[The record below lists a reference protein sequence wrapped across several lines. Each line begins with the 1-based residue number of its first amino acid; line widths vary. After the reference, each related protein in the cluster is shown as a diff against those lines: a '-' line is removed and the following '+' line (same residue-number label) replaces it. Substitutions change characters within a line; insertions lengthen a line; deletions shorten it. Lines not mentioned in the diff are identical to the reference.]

1 MTSRSSSARRRR
13 WSDIWR
19 WAAAAA
25 IGMLVFVVGYG
36 VELETV
42 DPDGQDAAAIGVRML
57 IDLGL
62 GVVVLGLYAFRR
74 RAPRLIPAVAIA
86 LTAFSWLG
94 AGAAAALLVFV
105 SARRRPREIA
115 VAAALYTAVNCI
127 DITVHPFDD
136 GTPLWL
142 LLVIGGIL
150 TGALVLLGLLIGARR
165 QLDEAADAAHTA
177 QIERAGAQERS
188 RIAREMH
195 DVLGHRL
202 SLIAVHAGALE
213 YRRDL
218 SPQQAAE
225 AAGVIRENS
234 HLALDELRD
243 VLGVLRGEGHG
254 DTESSPQPIA
264 ADIHTLIADARAAG
278 NTIIISALD
287 TDGIPA
293 ALGRHLFRIVQEML
307 TNARKHAQGE
317 RIFLHLTSDAVS
329 GVRLSAQNRVCAPV
343 APPGFGLTGV
353 AERARLAGGELL
365 IDEADGLFRVEVVLP
380 WPN

>member
-1 MTSRSSSARRRR
+1 MTSRSSSARGR
-13 WSDIWR
+13 WWSGFWR
-19 WAAAAA
+19 WACAAF
-25 IGMLVFVVGYG
+25 IGMLVFVGGYG
-36 VELETV
+36 IELEPV
-42 DPDGQDAAAIGVRML
+42 DPNGQELAAIGARML
-57 IDLGL
+57 IDVALGI
-62 GVVVLGLYAFRR
+62 VVLGLYAFRR
-74 RAPRLIPAVAIA
+74 RAPRVIPAVGIA

-105 SARRRPREIA
+105 SARRRPSEII
-115 VAAALYTAVNCI
+115 VAATLYTAVNCI

-136 GTPLWL
+136 GTPWWL
-142 LLVIGGIL
+142 VLIIGGIL

-177 QIERAGAQERS
+177 QVQQARTQERS

-218 SPQQAAE
+218 SPQQSAE

-234 HLALDELRD
+234 HRALEELRD
-243 VLGVLRGEGHG
+243 VLGVLHDEVPG
-254 DTESSPQPIA
+254 DTERTPQPVA

-278 NTIIISALD
+278 SPIVISALE
-287 TDGIPA
+287 TDAVPA
-293 ALGRHLFRIVQEML
+293 ELGRHLFRIVQEML
-307 TNARKHAQGE
+307 TNARKHAPGE
-317 RIFLHLTSDAVS
+317 RVFLQLTSDAVT
-329 GVRLSAQNRVCAPV
+329 GVRLSAQNHVGAPV

-353 AERARLAGGELL
+353 AERVRLAGGELI
-365 IDEADGLFRVEVVLP
+365 IDDTDGCFRVEVVLP
-380 WPN
+380 WPS